1 MVANFNT
8 FPLTFKSQI
17 PKMNKISTFSFLFLF
32 TLIATNFGC
41 SESTVT
47 EDLENVIQGVEYF
60 PLEIGKYIS
69 YQVDSTIFDVDGN
82 STAILNST
90 SYVLE
95 EVSDTLRDSEGDLIY
110 RIERSEKANLNDAW
124 EIKDIWVSKRTEFQ
138 AERVEE
144 NLRYIKMV
152 FPLAADATWN
162 GNLYIDNGT
171 IIPIA
176 GESIEVFKNWT
187 SELTLL
193 GQPASING
201 LFFDEVT
208 TISHA
213 DSENLIEL
221 RQVTEKYAKGVGLVE
236 KEMWILDTQEI
247 DQTKPWEL
255 KAEKGYIL
263 KQTVIDYN

>member
-1 MVANFNT
+1 M
-8 FPLTFKSQI
+8 I
-17 PKMNKISTFSFLFLF
+17 KISTFSLLC
-32 TLIATNFGC
+32 LLVILATNFGC

-47 EDLENVIQGVEYF
+47 EDLDEVVQGIEYF
-60 PLEIGKYIS
+60 PLEIGKFVS

-82 STAILNST
+82 STAIINTT
-90 SYVLE
+90 SFVKE
-95 EVSDTLRDSEGDLIY
+95 EVSDTLRDNEGDLIY
-110 RIERSEKANLNDAW
+110 RIERFEKTNLDDPWA
-124 EIKDIWVSKRTEFQ
+124 IKDVWVSKRTEFQ

-144 NLRYIKMV
+144 NLRFIKMI
-152 FPLAADATWN
+152 FPLAEDATWN
-162 GNLYIDNGT
+162 GNLYIDDRT

-176 GESIEVFKNWT
+176 GESIEVFKNWS
-187 SELTLL
+187 SELKLL
-193 GQPASING
+193 GQPANIG
-201 LFFDEVT
+201 DLFFDEVT

-236 KEMWILDTQEI
+236 REMWILDTQEI

-263 KQTVIDYN
+263 KQTVMEHN